1 MHVVMLNKN
10 RNCGLWSENA
20 LDSKTTKN
28 INDHRDEF
36 EGKWSMFIYIYQSF
50 RPGKNRPMNH
60 IAVVMMELKSNR
72 SSNETKLKTHP

>member
-1 MHVVMLNKN
+1 MHVVMLNKS

-36 EGKWSMFIYIYQSF
+36 EGKWSMFIYIYQ
-50 RPGKNRPMNH
+50 
-60 IAVVMMELKSNR
+60 
-72 SSNETKLKTHP
+72 KLQTWQKQAHEPHSCGHDGIKEQ